1 MCLVDEK
8 ENQEKEG
15 KYLVQDPLT
24 VGNREKE
31 NKTVENILSLK
42 EERQNGE

>member
-1 MCLVDEK
+1 MDEK
-8 ENQEKEG
+8 KNQEKEG

-31 NKTVENILSLK
+31 NKTVENILMRKIFCL
-42 EERQNGE
+42 